1 MVYILLKCNYSACS
15 LYIINSS
22 DSREFWPCFNACV
35 YRELDNNNFNGTLH
49 IDNVANLRRRVS
61 NGDKIL
67 YTGNLQILSIM
78 SNDIMNVDDY
88 SSSDITNITTF
99 FM

>member
-1 MVYILLKCNYSACS
+1 MS
-15 LYIINSS
+15 LY
-22 DSREFWPCFNACV
+22 WPCSNACV
-35 YRELDNNNFNGTLH
+35 CRELDNNNFNGTLH

-61 NGDKIL
+61 NGDEVL

-78 SNDIMNVDDY
+78 SNDLDNVEDY
-88 SSSDITNITTF
+88 SDYDITDITTI

>member
-1 MVYILLKCNYSACS
+1 VC
-15 LYIINSS
+15 
-22 DSREFWPCFNACV
+22 
-35 YRELDNNNFNGTLH
+35 RELDNNNFNGTLQ

>member
-1 MVYILLKCNYSACS
+1 VC
-15 LYIINSS
+15 
-22 DSREFWPCFNACV
+22 
-35 YRELDNNNFNGTLH
+35 RELDNNNFNGTLH

-61 NGDKIL
+61 NGDEVL

-78 SNDIMNVDDY
+78 SNDLDNVEDY
-88 SSSDITNITTF
+88 SDYDITDITTI

>member
-1 MVYILLKCNYSACS
+1 
-15 LYIINSS
+15 
-22 DSREFWPCFNACV
+22 V

>member
-1 MVYILLKCNYSACS
+1 MC
-15 LYIINSS
+15 
-22 DSREFWPCFNACV
+22 
-35 YRELDNNNFNGTLH
+35 RELDNNNFNGTLQ

-61 NGDKIL
+61 NGDKVL

-78 SNDIMNVDDY
+78 SNDIMNVEDY
-88 SSSDITNITTF
+88 SNSDITNITTI

>member
-1 MVYILLKCNYSACS
+1 VC
-15 LYIINSS
+15 
-22 DSREFWPCFNACV
+22 
-35 YRELDNNNFNGTLH
+35 RELDNNNFNGTLQ

-61 NGDKIL
+61 NGDKVL

-78 SNDIMNVDDY
+78 SNDIMNVEDY
-88 SSSDITNITTF
+88 SNSDITNITTI